1 MIKIKLKTKA
11 RISFEADIP
20 FYYSILLLKLKREY
34 IINVVSVCESN
45 ESLSFKNEI
54 NI

>member
-11 RISFEADIP
+11 RISFESDIP
-20 FYYSILLLKLKREY
+20 FYYKLKQEY

-45 ESLSFKNEI
+45 ESLSFKNKI
-54 NI
+54 K